1 METCTGPAG
10 PGRTGRARPG
20 GPGRPGNFKQERFS
34 ISKTCFNISGPGRPG
49 PDSFK
54 HNIRFFQFSVLGHFR
69 AGPGPARPRPAGPGP
84 AGAIVPF
91 PCNSPMVF
99 PRWKFCLA
107 VCRVSKAWPEFS
119 RAQQRRGEH
128 GDPTEPGKPVES
140 ALAAASVRRFGPGLG
155 GQGRRSK
162 SKKSKFGLRRGNS
175 GRKASALHTFP
186 YSIWVNYSIHGPHPI
201 QYFYAPDGLGT
212 HICESGASG
221 GSDPPYS
228 RRNPL

>member
-1 METCTGPAG
+1 MATEPPSPPRQPRRHARGVHLEKIHWDCNGPYMKMETCTGPAG

-99 PRWKFCLA
+99 PRRTSASPAGSAKLGHNSVERNSGA
-107 VCRVSKAWPEFS
+107 ASTAPPSSPGNPLRELL
-119 RAQQRRGEH
+119 QRRQRERGETSS
-128 GDPTEPGKPVES
+128 PAVSSPAPAS
-140 ALAAASVRRFGPGLG
+140 ASADGAASL
-155 GQGRRSK
+155 S
-162 SKKSKFGLRRGNS
+162 
-175 GRKASALHTFP
+175 
-186 YSIWVNYSIHGPHPI
+186 
-201 QYFYAPDGLGT
+201 
-212 HICESGASG
+212 
-221 GSDPPYS
+221 SD
-228 RRNPL
+228 